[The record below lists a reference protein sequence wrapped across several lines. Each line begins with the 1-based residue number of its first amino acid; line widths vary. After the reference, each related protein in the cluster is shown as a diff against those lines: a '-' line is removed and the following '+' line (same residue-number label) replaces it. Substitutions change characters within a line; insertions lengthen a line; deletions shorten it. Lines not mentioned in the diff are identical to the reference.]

1 MSVRAGPLGF
11 LDTSYDL
18 DAAGSGPAVRS
29 MSRGSFSAP
38 TLATTE
44 RPDLA
49 RGSSKL
55 PNRGVVQPLRG
66 LETFPVNLTLGSM
79 ALGLLTIGAG
89 GWLLWRLYRG
99 KKKRS

>member
-11 LDTSYDL
+11 LDTSYDI

-44 RPDLA
+44 RPYLDRGAKSPA
-49 RGSSKL
+49 RG
-55 PNRGVVQPLRG
+55 PVRPLNG